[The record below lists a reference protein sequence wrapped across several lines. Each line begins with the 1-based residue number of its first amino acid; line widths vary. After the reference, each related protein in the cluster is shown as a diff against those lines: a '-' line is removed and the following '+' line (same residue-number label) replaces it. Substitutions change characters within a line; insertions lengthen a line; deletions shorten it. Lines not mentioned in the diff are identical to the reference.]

1 MKRKAE
7 TVTTVDLGYEQL
19 FVFEGGREA
28 RVRVL
33 YGATWLTEE
42 GQPGDAIVGAG
53 GEVALHGGRAV
64 VEGLGPTRLQI
75 VRARPTGTLQSTT
88 GWLRRAARN
97 LREQLGRLQL
107 GTAVTEPR
115 A

>member
-1 MKRKAE
+1 MKRRVE

-75 VRARPTGTLQSTT
+75 VESHPNGSLQDAARWLQR
-88 GWLRRAARN
+88 LARN
-97 LREQLGRLQL
+97 LRERAGRLQL
-107 GTAVTEPR
+107 GTAAAEPNT
-115 A
+115 

>member
-1 MKRKAE
+1 MQRRAE

-19 FVFEGGREA
+19 FVFNGGSQA

-64 VEGLGPTRLQI
+64 AEGLGPTRLEI
-75 VRARPTGTLQSTT
+75 VEERRHRLVLDVGQRLQ
-88 GWLRRAARN
+88 RAARKW
-97 LREQLGRLQL
+97 RERLGRLQL
-107 GTAVTEPR
+107 GAVAAGPG